1 MCKKSYKKRGSKIVS
16 NKSKQLGKS
25 QQRTKMAF
33 FSQTTKQNNQ
43 QSTQST
49 QSNPKTQPQK
59 ESLLK
64 FFYSFWVILPIMFF
78 YALSCAVATFIE
90 NDYGTI
96 AARAIVYDSWW
107 FALLHI
113 YLIVALIIS
122 FIHYRSL
129 PRKKYA
135 SALLHLSFIII
146 IIGAGI
152 TRYFGKEGM
161 FIISENQKADF
172 YYSAQNYINISAID
186 ENWQKAQPQSVSA
199 DISVYGTF
207 FAKPKIN
214 KVIEIFGKPLH
225 IVSKDIALT
234 PPNPQEESLKNRE
247 MLLTLE
253 VTYNGDTQEITLLG
267 GLGGSNEHKILRVEV
282 GGMKFGFHWGAKKV
296 DLPFQIRLLEFEKK
310 TYAGTENPSS
320 YASQIEVLDKNDK
333 ILFPFRIYMNHT
345 LDFGGYRFYQ
355 SNYYFD
361 DETNSYTSVLS
372 VNNDPGKIPTYIGYA
387 LLILAGL
394 LVLFD
399 KNGRFRTLAKYLH
412 NAESNAQSNE
422 VQSSNL
428 SNPTSKESSPKDFVI
443 DSNADFKIDS
453 HTNSKLDFK
462 TDSTSKS
469 TTPKR
474 GRPKKM
480 QENPT
485 EKTTKL
491 TTKKPANAKKP
502 AKKSTLKSLVITLA
516 TLALISLP
524 QYSIADSSKA
534 QNIQTHSSSK
544 QATQSTSQAAQNPHS
559 NMQDMPLPSTNSL
572 SPMLEKALNDARIS
586 PYLLK
591 DEDIQ
596 ERQNLL
602 KANAGEFQTRFGK
615 LQVQDFAGRIKPFD
629 TIAMEFVHKIY
640 KKDGFSGLSNI
651 EVLLG
656 IIAFPNDW
664 LRVKFIATDTPRLR
678 EILGTPKDEK
688 YVSWLD
694 IYDSNLG
701 ESKLHN
707 YLAETNRIPASE
719 HSKFDKDVIAVSERF
734 EIFTNT
740 QNLLTLRIF
749 PDRESKRWFSPSEL
763 MVLYMQKMLNEE
775 QSKLFE
781 VQASMIN
788 MLQFSVLEG
797 TITNSWKNANIA
809 LKAIESY
816 QESNGGSDYLSQS
829 QVEWEVALNHYNIFE
844 KLIFPYMILGF
855 VGFIV
860 VLVFIVRDRA
870 LQKWLY
876 YGIFGALAVFVLA
889 HSFGLILRWYVAG
902 HAPWS
907 DAYES
912 MLYIAWASGI
922 AGVVFFR
929 RYILALCASS
939 FLSGISLFVAHAGL
953 MNPQITNLLPVLKS
967 YWLNIHV
974 SVITAGYGFLGLCFM
989 LGVFSLVLFL
999 LRNERRTNI
1008 DKAIFSVG
1016 AINEMSMILG
1026 ILFLTIGNF
1035 LGAVWANE
1043 SWGRYWG
1050 WDPKE
1055 TWALIS
1061 IGIYAIVLHLRFMG
1075 FANMPFVFASASV
1088 LAFYSILMTYF
1099 GVNHFLSGKHS
1110 YASGDPIVLQWYV
1123 YAFVLGTI
1131 ALIVLASFKRK
1142 LKGAY

>member
-1 MCKKSYKKRGSKIVS
+1 
-16 NKSKQLGKS
+16 
-25 QQRTKMAF
+25 MAF
-33 FSQTTKQNNQ
+33 LSKLSTRLNKNP
-43 QSTQST
+43 QSANS
-49 QSNPKTQPQK
+49 QPQK
-59 ESLLK
+59 QSLLSI
-64 FFYSFWVILPIMFF
+64 FYSFWVILPIMFF

-96 AARAIVYDSWW
+96 AARAIVYNSWW

-113 YLIVALIIS
+113 YLIVALIAS

-172 YYSAQNYINISAID
+172 YYSSENYINISAID
-186 ENWQKAQPQSVSA
+186 ENWQKAQPQFVSA

-214 KVIEIFGKPLH
+214 EVVEIFGKPLH

-234 PPNPQEESLKNRE
+234 PPNPQEENLKNRE

-253 VTYNGDTQEITLLG
+253 VSYNGDTQEITLLG
-267 GLGGSNEHKILRVEV
+267 GLGGSNEHRILRVEI

-412 NAESNAQSNE
+412 NAESST
-422 VQSSNL
+422 QSSDF
-428 SNPTSKESSPKDFVI
+428 SSPKESRAKDRVKSSV
-443 DSNADFKIDS
+443 DSVVNSNVDLKIDS
-453 HTNSKLDFK
+453 KAISKTDSKANSKTKSKVDSK
-462 TDSTSKS
+462 TDSTS
-469 TTPKR
+469 TKR

-480 QENPT
+480 QETNQAEKNT
-485 EKTTKL
+485 NKTT
-491 TTKKPANAKKP
+491 
-502 AKKSTLKSLVITLA
+502 KKSTLKSSIIGIALA
-516 TLALISLP
+516 SLALIATT
-524 QYSIADSSKA
+524 QNTIADSSKT

-544 QATQSTSQAAQNPHS
+544 QATQESTQNTSQAPQNPHP
-559 NMQDMPLPSTNSL
+559 NMQDMSLPSADSLNL
-572 SPMLEKALNDARIS
+572 SPTLEKALNDARIS

-602 KANAGEFQTRFGK
+602 KTNASEFQARFGK
-615 LQVQDFAGRIKPFD
+615 IQVQDFAGRIKPFD
-629 TIAMEFVHKIY
+629 TIAMEFVHKIH
-640 KKDGFSGLSNI
+640 KKDGFSGLSNV

-664 LRVKFIATDTPRLR
+664 MRVKFIATDTPRLR
-678 EILGTPKDEK
+678 EILGTPKDKK

-707 YLAETNRIPASE
+707 YLAETSRIPASE

-763 MVLYMQKMLNEE
+763 MVLYMQKMLNDE

-781 VQASMIN
+781 VQVSMIN

-829 QVEWEVALNHYNIFE
+829 QVEWEVTLNHYNIFE

-855 VGFIV
+855 AGFIV

-870 LQKWLY
+870 LPKWLY
-876 YGIFGALAVFVLA
+876 YGIFGALGVFVLA

-939 FLSGISLFVAHAGL
+939 FLSGISLFVAHAGF
-953 MNPQITNLLPVLKS
+953 MNPQITNLVPVLKS

-999 LRNERRTNI
+999 LRSGRRANI

-1099 GVNHFLSGKHS
+1099 GVNYFLSGKHS
-1110 YASGDPIVLQWYV
+1110 YASGDPIVIQWYV

-1131 ALIVLASFKRK
+1131 ALIVLAFFKRK
-1142 LKGAY
+1142 LKGVY

>member
-1 MCKKSYKKRGSKIVS
+1 
-16 NKSKQLGKS
+16 
-25 QQRTKMAF
+25 MAF
-33 FSQTTKQNNQ
+33 LSKLSTKLNKNPQSANSQPQKQ
-43 QSTQST
+43 S
-49 QSNPKTQPQK
+49 QK
-59 ESLLK
+59 ESLLSI
-64 FFYSFWVILPIMFF
+64 FYSFWVILPIMFF

-96 AARAIVYDSWW
+96 AARAIVYNSWW

-113 YLIVALIIS
+113 YLIVALIAS

-172 YYSAQNYINISAID
+172 YYSSENYINISAID
-186 ENWQKAQPQSVSA
+186 ENWQKAQPQFVSA

-214 KVIEIFGKPLH
+214 EVVEIFGKPLH

-234 PPNPQEESLKNRE
+234 PPNPQEENLKNRE

-253 VTYNGDTQEITLLG
+253 VSYNGDTQEITLLG
-267 GLGGSNEHKILRVEV
+267 GLGGSNEHRILRVEI

-296 DLPFQIRLLEFEKK
+296 ALPFQIRLLEFEKK

-320 YASQIEVLDKNDK
+320 YASQIEVLDENDK

-412 NAESNAQSNE
+412 NAESSTQYNE
-422 VQSSNL
+422 AESSAKSSNFL
-428 SNPTSKESSPKDFVI
+428 NPKESNTKDRANSVV
-443 DSNADFKIDS
+443 DSNVDLKIDS
-453 HTNSKLDFK
+453 KANSKAKSKIDSK
-462 TDSTSKS
+462 TDSTS
-469 TTPKR
+469 TKR

-480 QENPT
+480 QETTQPKKNT
-485 EKTTKL
+485 NKTT
-491 TTKKPANAKKP
+491 
-502 AKKSTLKSLVITLA
+502 KKSTLKSLGIALA
-516 TLALISLP
+516 SLALIATT
-524 QYSIADSSKA
+524 QNTIADSSKA

-544 QATQSTSQAAQNPHS
+544 QATQSSTQNTSQAPQNPHP
-559 NMQDMPLPSTNSL
+559 NMQDMSLPSADSLNL
-572 SPMLEKALNDARIS
+572 SPTLEKALNDARIS

-602 KANAGEFQTRFGK
+602 KANASEFQARFGK
-615 LQVQDFAGRIKPFD
+615 IQVQDFAGRIKPFD
-629 TIAMEFVHKIY
+629 TIAMEFVHKIH
-640 KKDGFSGLSNI
+640 KKDGFSGLSNV

-664 LRVKFIATDTPRLR
+664 MRVKFIATDTPRLR
-678 EILGTPKDEK
+678 EILGTPKDKK

-707 YLAETNRIPASE
+707 YLAETSRIPASE

-855 VGFIV
+855 AGFIV
-860 VLVFIVRDRA
+860 VLVFIVRDRT
-870 LQKWLY
+870 LPKGLY
-876 YGIFGALAVFVLA
+876 YGIFGALGVFVLA

-939 FLSGISLFVAHAGL
+939 FLSGISLFVAHAGF
-953 MNPQITNLLPVLKS
+953 MNPQITNLVPVLKS

-999 LRNERRTNI
+999 LRSKRRANI

-1099 GVNHFLSGKHS
+1099 GVNYFLSGKHS
-1110 YASGDPIVLQWYV
+1110 YASGDPIVIQWYV

-1131 ALIVLASFKRK
+1131 ALIVFAFFKRK
-1142 LKGAY
+1142 LKGVY

>member
-1 MCKKSYKKRGSKIVS
+1 
-16 NKSKQLGKS
+16 
-25 QQRTKMAF
+25 MAF
-33 FSQTTKQNNQ
+33 FSKLGTKLNKNP
-43 QSTQST
+43 QSTNSQLQKQS
-49 QSNPKTQPQK
+49 QK
-59 ESLLK
+59 ESLLSI
-64 FFYSFWVILPIMFF
+64 FYSFWVILPIMFF

-96 AARAIVYDSWW
+96 AARAIVYNSWW

-113 YLIVALIIS
+113 YLIFALIAS

-172 YYSAQNYINISAID
+172 YYSNENYINISAID
-186 ENWQKAQPQSVSA
+186 ENWQKAQPQFISA

-214 KVIEIFGKPLH
+214 EVVEIFGKPLH

-234 PPNPQEESLKNRE
+234 PPNPQEENLKNRE

-253 VTYNGDTQEITLLG
+253 VSYNGDIQEITLLG
-267 GLGGSNEHKILRVEV
+267 GLGGSNEHRILRVEI

-296 DLPFQIRLLEFEKK
+296 ALPFQIRLLEFEKK

-320 YASQIEVLDKNDK
+320 YASQVEVLDENDK

-412 NAESNAQSNE
+412 NAESSTQYSKAKSN
-422 VQSSNL
+422 NF
-428 SNPTSKESSPKDFVI
+428 SNPKESSTKDRVKSNV
-443 DSNADFKIDS
+443 DSNVDLKIDS
-453 HTNSKLDFK
+453 KAKSKVDSK
-462 TDSTSKS
+462 TDSASA
-469 TTPKR
+469 KR

-480 QENPT
+480 QETNQAKKNT
-485 EKTTKL
+485 NKTT
-491 TTKKPANAKKP
+491 
-502 AKKSTLKSLVITLA
+502 KKSTLKSSVIGIALA
-516 TLALISLP
+516 SLALIATT
-524 QYSIADSSKA
+524 QNTIADSSKA

-544 QATQSTSQAAQNPHS
+544 QATQPSTQSTSQAPQNPHP
-559 NMQDMPLPSTNSL
+559 NMQDMSLPSADSLNL
-572 SPMLEKALNDARIS
+572 SPTLEKALNDARIS

-602 KANAGEFQTRFGK
+602 KTNASEFQARFGK
-615 LQVQDFAGRIKPFD
+615 IQAQDFAGRIKPFD
-629 TIAMEFVHKIY
+629 TIAMEFVHKIH
-640 KKDGFSGLSNI
+640 KKDGFSGLSNV

-664 LRVKFIATDTPRLR
+664 MRVKFIATDTPRLR
-678 EILGTPKDEK
+678 EILGTPKDKK

-707 YLAETNRIPASE
+707 YLAETSRISASE

-855 VGFIV
+855 AGFIV

-870 LQKWLY
+870 LPKGLY
-876 YGIFGALAVFVLA
+876 YGIFGALVVFVLA

-939 FLSGISLFVAHAGL
+939 FLSGISLFVAHAGF
-953 MNPQITNLLPVLKS
+953 MNPQITNLVPVLKS

-999 LRNERRTNI
+999 LRSERRANI

-1099 GVNHFLSGKHS
+1099 GVNYFLSGKHS
-1110 YASGDPIVLQWYV
+1110 YASGDPIVIQWYV

-1131 ALIVLASFKRK
+1131 TLIVFAFFRRK
-1142 LKGAY
+1142 LKGVY

>member
-1 MCKKSYKKRGSKIVS
+1 
-16 NKSKQLGKS
+16 
-25 QQRTKMAF
+25 MAF
-33 FSQTTKQNNQ
+33 LSKLSTKLNKNP
-43 QSTQST
+43 QSTNSQLQKQS
-49 QSNPKTQPQK
+49 QK
-59 ESLLK
+59 ESLLSI
-64 FFYSFWVILPIMFF
+64 FYSFWVILPIMFF

-96 AARAIVYDSWW
+96 AARAIVYNSWW

-113 YLIVALIIS
+113 YLIFALIAS

-172 YYSAQNYINISAID
+172 YYSSQNYINISAID
-186 ENWQKAQPQSVSA
+186 ENWQKAQPQFVSA

-214 KVIEIFGKPLH
+214 EVVEIFGKPLH

-234 PPNPQEESLKNRE
+234 PPNPQEENLKNRE

-253 VTYNGDTQEITLLG
+253 VSYNGDTQEITLLG
-267 GLGGSNEHKILRVEV
+267 GLGGSNEHRILRVEI
-282 GGMKFGFHWGAKKV
+282 GGMKFGFHWGTKKV
-296 DLPFQIRLLEFEKK
+296 ALPFQIRLLEFEKK

-320 YASQIEVLDKNDK
+320 YASQVEVLDENDK

-412 NAESNAQSNE
+412 NAESSTQY
-422 VQSSNL
+422 
-428 SNPTSKESSPKDFVI
+428 SKAESSTKDRVK
-443 DSNADFKIDS
+443 SNADSVVSPNVDLKIDS
-453 HTNSKLDFK
+453 KTISKTDSKANSKAKSKVDSN
-462 TDSTSKS
+462 TDSTS
-469 TTPKR
+469 TKR
-474 GRPKKM
+474 ERPKKM
-480 QENPT
+480 QETNQSKKNT
-485 EKTTKL
+485 NKTT
-491 TTKKPANAKKP
+491 
-502 AKKSTLKSLVITLA
+502 KKSTLKSSVISIALA
-516 TLALISLP
+516 SLALIATT
-524 QYSIADSSKA
+524 QNTIADSSKA

-544 QATQSTSQAAQNPHS
+544 QATQSSTQSTSQAPQNPHP
-559 NMQDMPLPSTNSL
+559 NMQDMSLPSADSLNL
-572 SPMLEKALNDARIS
+572 SPTLEKALNDARVS

-602 KANAGEFQTRFGK
+602 KTNASEFQARFGK
-615 LQVQDFAGRIKPFD
+615 IQVQDFAGRIKPFD
-629 TIAMEFVHKIY
+629 TIAMEFVHKIH
-640 KKDGFSGLSNI
+640 KKDGFSGLSNV

-664 LRVKFIATDTPRLR
+664 MRVKFIATDTPRLR
-678 EILGTPKDEK
+678 EILGTPKDKK

-707 YLAETNRIPASE
+707 YLAETSRISASE

-855 VGFIV
+855 AGFIV

-870 LQKWLY
+870 LPKGLY
-876 YGIFGALAVFVLA
+876 YGIFGALVVFVLA

-939 FLSGISLFVAHAGL
+939 FLSGISLFVAHAGF
-953 MNPQITNLLPVLKS
+953 MNPQITNLVPVLKS

-999 LRNERRTNI
+999 LRSERRANI

-1099 GVNHFLSGKHS
+1099 GVNYFLSGKHS
-1110 YASGDPIVLQWYV
+1110 YASGDPIVIQWYV

-1131 ALIVLASFKRK
+1131 TLIVFAFFRRK
-1142 LKGAY
+1142 LKGVY